1 MIDGDK
7 AIFFSVFSN
16 PVRAWVLFQLLRDI
30 SSQLKEKTEDYD
42 VASFVNLH
50 EDYANAEKGKV
61 CFFFNSGDL
70 HSLKKISIIYSDDSE
85 HNPIFTISAFEDLS
99 VENIDNPFFKKEIPL
114 AQIPYENIACVDDK
128 IISMTLILLTYK
140 NDLTRMREKLLQ
152 LGNVH
157 YDITYF
163 ERKSFMDSVIL
174 YMNDYVDEII
184 LGYLLWG
191 RLSVGQMN
199 GFESAGDVRRKAEM
213 SIYRKRL
220 LFLKKYG
227 RYFCVF

>member
-7 AIFFSVFSN
+7 AIFDNVFSN
-16 PVRAWVLFQLLRDI
+16 PVRAWALFQLLRDV
-30 SSQLKEKTEDYD
+30 SPQLKEKTENYD

-50 EDYANAEKGKV
+50 EDNANAEKGEV

-70 HSLKKISIIYSDDSE
+70 HSLKKVSLIYSDDYA
-85 HNPIFTISAFEDLS
+85 HNPIFTIKAFEDLS

-128 IISMTLILLTYK
+128 IIAMTLILLTYK

-163 ERKSFMDSVIL
+163 ERKCFTDSVIL
-174 YMNDYVDEII
+174 YMNDFVDEII

-227 RYFCVF
+227 RYFCIF

>member
-42 VASFVNLH
+42 VASYVNLH
-50 EDYANAEKGKV
+50 EDYANAEKGEV
-61 CFFFNSGDL
+61 CFLFNSGDL

-85 HNPIFTISAFEDLS
+85 HNPIFTIRVLEDIS
-99 VENIDNPFFKKEIPL
+99 VENMDNVFFKKEIPL
-114 AQIPYENIACVDDK
+114 AQIPYENIVCIDDK
-128 IISMTLILLTYK
+128 IIAMTLILLTYK
-140 NDLTRMREKLLQ
+140 NDLPRMREKLLE

-163 ERKSFMDSVIL
+163 ERKYFTDSVIL
-174 YMNDYVDEII
+174 YMNDYVDDFV
-184 LGYLLWG
+184 LGYLLRG
-191 RLSVGQMN
+191 CLSVGQMN

-227 RYFCVF
+227 RCFCVF